1 MFSPVILLL
10 IAACLWSTSGVLIKM
25 VDWNPLAISGVRS
38 AIAAVVF
45 AIAVRR
51 PRLTWSRGQIAGTL
65 CYAASVTLFVVAVK
79 WTTAANAI
87 LLQYTA
93 PIYVALLSA
102 WCLDEP
108 TKRSDWLAI
117 GAMLIGISLFFFDEL
132 STAGF
137 WGNICALAGGVAFAG
152 LIVSLRSQKHGS
164 PFESVLFGN
173 LIVAI
178 VAIPAMRSGS
188 PGARGWWVL
197 LILGV
202 FQLGIAHLLYA
213 RALKSVPAVEGAI
226 IPMIEPILSP
236 LWVFLLLGE
245 RPGPF
250 ALAGGSI
257 VLGTVGVRT
266 WLAYARPIAARP
278 LDPISGRAPA
288 DDGDPFSAPD
298 GGPPPQHGTGR
309 EATAATGDPGTRRGG
324 ARLPDA

>member
-10 IAACLWSTSGVLIKM
+10 LAACLWSTSGVLIKM

-65 CYAASVTLFVVAVK
+65 CYAASVTLFVMAVK

-93 PIYVALLSA
+93 PVYVALLSA

-117 GAMLIGISLFFFDEL
+117 GAMLAGVSLFFLDEL
-132 STAGF
+132 SATGF
-137 WGNICALAGGVAFAG
+137 WGIVCALASGIAFAG

-164 PFESVLFGN
+164 PFESILFGN

-178 VAIPAMRSGS
+178 VTIPAMRSGS
-188 PGARGWWVL
+188 PGASGWWVL

-213 RALKSVPAVEGAI
+213 SALKSVPAVEGAI
-226 IPMIEPILSP
+226 VPMIEPILSP

-250 ALAGGSI
+250 AMAGGSI

-266 WLAYARPIAARP
+266 WLAYARPIAGRP
-278 LDPISGRAPA
+278 FDPINEQALP
-288 DDGDPFSAPD
+288 DDGDLFSAPD
-298 GGPPPQHGTGR
+298 EVPPPPPGIAR

-324 ARLPDA
+324 PRQPDA